1 MLTHPTHG
9 RLVTLGLTGM
19 AKALD
24 EQQRQPD
31 IATLAFEER
40 LALLVDREATEREN
54 KRLISRLRFASLRQN
69 AVVEDIDMK
78 APRGL
83 DRYPVVRQGLRADHH
98 PAGRRQRCA
107 AADHGA
113 LFHAVRHPLGWL
125 RLRGIAFVAPSPN
138 AWRVCCSRSSSAT
151 LLLERRTSL
160 ANGACGRQDRHDS
173 AGMRLL
179 IADAGSKGGTL
190 RAKIVNGR
198 FRQARQFCDQFTL
211 PSSARGRR
219 VLLLPSMQHLRDFL
233 F

>member
-40 LALLVDREATEREN
+40 LALLVDREATERDN

-83 DRYPVVRQGLRADHH
+83 DK
-98 PAGRRQRCA
+98 
-107 AADHGA
+107 A
-113 LFHAVRHPLGWL
+113 LFQKLIAGEWIERHRGNSRNNRAPIKATLPPLPPPQ
-125 RLRGIAFVAPSPN
+125 RLRPRPPRGPIPTPIHARTRPRTLGRWPRRRILSAPAP
-138 AWRVCCSRSSSAT
+138 
-151 LLLERRTSL
+151 RR
-160 ANGACGRQDRHDS
+160 H
-173 AGMRLL
+173 
-179 IADAGSKGGTL
+179 
-190 RAKIVNGR
+190 
-198 FRQARQFCDQFTL
+198 
-211 PSSARGRR
+211 
-219 VLLLPSMQHLRDFL
+219 
-233 F
+233 

>member
-69 AVVEDIDMK
+69 AVVEDVDMK

-83 DRYPVVRQGLRADHH
+83 DKALFQKLVAGDWIDRHQNLLVIGPTESNSYCPPRYAIRMPSHFDADRET
-98 PAGRRQRCA
+98 P
-107 AADHGA
+107 AADY
-113 LFHAVRHPLGWL
+113 VVHP
-125 RLRGIAFVAPSPN
+125 
-138 AWRVCCSRSSSAT
+138 
-151 LLLERRTSL
+151 
-160 ANGACGRQDRHDS
+160 Q
-173 AGMRLL
+173 
-179 IADAGSKGGTL
+179 
-190 RAKIVNGR
+190 RA
-198 FRQARQFCDQFTL
+198 
-211 PSSARGRR
+211 
-219 VLLLPSMQHLRDFL
+219 
-233 F
+233 

>member
-1 MLTHPTHG
+1 MSTHPTHG

-83 DRYPVVRQGLRADHH
+83 DKALFQKLVTGEWIAKIGRHNVKVRLQCASNRVPTAAVV
-98 PAGRRQRCA
+98 A
-107 AADHGA
+107 AAMDKDQRRRRIITPFSIMQ
-113 LFHAVRHPLGWL
+113 LQ
-125 RLRGIAFVAPSPN
+125 GI
-138 AWRVCCSRSSSAT
+138 T
-151 LLLERRTSL
+151 
-160 ANGACGRQDRHDS
+160 
-173 AGMRLL
+173 
-179 IADAGSKGGTL
+179 
-190 RAKIVNGR
+190 
-198 FRQARQFCDQFTL
+198 
-211 PSSARGRR
+211 
-219 VLLLPSMQHLRDFL
+219 
-233 F
+233 

>member
-83 DRYPVVRQGLRADHH
+83 DKALFQKLVTGEWIAKIGRHNVKVRLQCASNRVPTAAVV
-98 PAGRRQRCA
+98 A
-107 AADHGA
+107 AAMDKDQRRRRIITPFSIMQ
-113 LFHAVRHPLGWL
+113 LQ
-125 RLRGIAFVAPSPN
+125 GI
-138 AWRVCCSRSSSAT
+138 T
-151 LLLERRTSL
+151 
-160 ANGACGRQDRHDS
+160 
-173 AGMRLL
+173 
-179 IADAGSKGGTL
+179 
-190 RAKIVNGR
+190 
-198 FRQARQFCDQFTL
+198 
-211 PSSARGRR
+211 
-219 VLLLPSMQHLRDFL
+219 
-233 F
+233 